1 MWRFKIFPC
10 WYQNVQR
17 DSDINK
23 FRESTTR
30 SHSKEHGRP
39 SDCLSMGF
47 SVKGPSSPSLGM
59 FLVNICKSHCVLP
72 DAEWPWKQTGKLCGC
87 MCRYRRG
94 QSLVAILKC
103 HPPCFVF
110 LNKISNQSEACP
122 SGKMDWP
129 AGSQDLPV
137 SNHSSTGVTR
147 TWHHILLFG
156 HGTQF
161 LRIAASVSVLSI

>member
-1 MWRFKIFPC
+1 MWRFKIFSC

-23 FRESTTR
+23 FRESPTR

-39 SDCLSMGF
+39 SDCLCNGLLCERSFLTISGGVPRQHLQK
-47 SVKGPSSPSLGM
+47 SLRSSRCWVT
-59 FLVNICKSHCVLP
+59 FETDRKTVQVYVQSH
-72 DAEWPWKQTGKLCGC
+72 
-87 MCRYRRG
+87 
-94 QSLVAILKC
+94 VAILKC

-110 LNKISNQSEACP
+110 LNKITNQPEACP

-156 HGTQF
+156 DGTQF
-161 LRIAASVSVLSI
+161 LRITASVSVLSI